1 MSITSG
7 IALFVAMLLSAA
19 IPGPSVLAVLS
30 RSLSFGWKQGLLVVL
45 GVLIAD
51 YIFIFLALSGLSA
64 LASAMG
70 DFATVIKYVG
80 VTYLFWLAYTTWTS
94 DVSESSNTSSEQ
106 GSKASSVIIGLL
118 MTVSNPKA
126 ILFYMGFFP
135 AFIDLKTFTTTDVMM
150 ILVISTVAVGGVLS
164 LYACTA
170 SKARF
175 VFQGRSAKT
184 LLNRLSGGFLATCGA
199 LLATKT

>member
-19 IPGPSVLAVLS
+19 IPGPSVLAVMS
-30 RSLSFGWKQGLLVVL
+30 KSLSYGWKQGLSVVL

-70 DFATVIKYVG
+70 EFATVTKYVG

-94 DVSESSNTSSEQ
+94 DVGESSSPSSEQ
-106 GSKASSVIIGLL
+106 GTKASSVIIGLL

-184 LLNRLSGGFLATCGA
+184 LLNRLSGGFLATCGT
-199 LLATKT
+199 LLALKT

>member
-30 RSLSFGWKQGLLVVL
+30 RSLSYGWKQGLLVVL

-70 DFATVIKYVG
+70 EFATVIKYVG
-80 VTYLFWLAYTTWTS
+80 VAYLFWLAYTTWTS
-94 DVSESSNTSSEQ
+94 DVSESSSTSSEQ
-106 GSKASSVIIGLL
+106 GTKASSVIIGLL

-175 VFQGRSAKT
+175 VFQGRSAKM

>member
-30 RSLSFGWKQGLLVVL
+30 RSLSYGWKQGLLVVL

-70 DFATVIKYVG
+70 EFATVIKYVG
-80 VTYLFWLAYTTWTS
+80 VAYLFWLAYTTWTS
-94 DVSESSNTSSEQ
+94 DVSESSSTSSEQ
-106 GSKASSVIIGLL
+106 GTKASSVTIGLL

>member
-70 DFATVIKYVG
+70 EFATVIKYVG

-94 DVSESSNTSSEQ
+94 DVSESSSTSSEQ
-106 GSKASSVIIGLL
+106 GTKASSVTIGLL
-118 MTVSNPKA
+118 MTVLNPKA

-175 VFQGRSAKT
+175 VFQGRSAKM

>member
-30 RSLSFGWKQGLLVVL
+30 RSLSYGWKQGLLVVL

-70 DFATVIKYVG
+70 EFATVIKYVG

-170 SKARF
+170 SKARV
-175 VFQGRSAKT
+175 VFQGRSAKA

>member
-30 RSLSFGWKQGLLVVL
+30 RSLSYGWKQGLLVVF

-70 DFATVIKYVG
+70 EFATVIKYVG
-80 VTYLFWLAYTTWTS
+80 VAYLFWLAYTTWTS
-94 DVSESSNTSSEQ
+94 DVSESSSTSSEQ
-106 GSKASSVIIGLL
+106 GTKASSVIIGLL

-175 VFQGRSAKT
+175 VFQGRSAKM

>member
-7 IALFVAMLLSAA
+7 IALFFAMLLSAA

-30 RSLSFGWKQGLLVVL
+30 RSLSYGWKQGLLVVL

-70 DFATVIKYVG
+70 EFATVIKYVG
-80 VTYLFWLAYTTWTS
+80 VAYLFSLAYTTWTS
-94 DVSESSNTSSEQ
+94 DVSESSSSSSEQ
-106 GSKASSVIIGLL
+106 GTKASSVIIGLL

-126 ILFYMGFFP
+126 ILFYMVFFP

>member
-30 RSLSFGWKQGLLVVL
+30 RSLSYGWKQGLLVVL

-51 YIFIFLALSGLSA
+51 YIFIFLALSGLTA

-70 DFATVIKYVG
+70 EFATVIKYVG
-80 VTYLFWLAYTTWTS
+80 VAYLFWLAYTTWTS
-94 DVSESSNTSSEQ
+94 DVSESSSTSSEQ
-106 GSKASSVIIGLL
+106 GTKASSVIIGLL

-150 ILVISTVAVGGVLS
+150 ILVISTIAVGGVLS

-170 SKARF
+170 SKTRF

>member
-70 DFATVIKYVG
+70 EFATVIKYVG

-94 DVSESSNTSSEQ
+94 DVSESSSTSSEQ
-106 GSKASSVIIGLL
+106 GTKASSVTIGLL

-135 AFIDLKTFTTTDVMM
+135 AFIDLKAFTTADVMV
-150 ILVISTVAVGGVLS
+150 ILIISTVSVGGVLS

-184 LLNRLSGGFLATCGA
+184 LLNRLSGGFLATCGT
-199 LLATKT
+199 LLALKT

>member
-30 RSLSFGWKQGLLVVL
+30 RSLSYGWKQGLLVVL

-70 DFATVIKYVG
+70 EFATVIKYVG

-94 DVSESSNTSSEQ
+94 DVSESSSTSSEQ
-106 GSKASSVIIGLL
+106 GTKASSVIIGLL